1 MSGVKRVGIGLTLAA
16 AGALALPG
24 LAGAC
29 TLPGDQDP
37 SFDPPVDFTGTV
49 TAAQQGSYVQIPFGV
64 PPGTTAIRIRYCYDT
79 SPSGTT
85 LDMGVYEPLH
95 QGDTIPGPPE
105 RRGWSGSAV
114 KDLAISENGFSP
126 PGVYEPARKA
136 YVPGYTTRAYQP
148 GPLPAGTW
156 TAELGIAAL
165 GGPSAGFQVRVETS
179 SSTDW
184 SDRPYTKVAQSS
196 APANR
201 NPGWYVGDPHAH
213 GEQEP
218 GNALVKTSLDY
229 AFKPISNG
237 GAGLDWIGLVDH
249 NNDVSRG
256 EIGKYAPSYPGKL
269 IIPGTEVTTYH
280 GHYNSIGS
288 TAFPD
293 FRGGPVLAY
302 PSMNQIAPATVP
314 ASQMGAVQDGGGWTQ
329 VNHPT
334 IFPSNSPI
342 NVRFC
347 RGCPWDWTPAETDY
361 SKVDAIEVQTGPAD
375 IGTTPNP
382 FTPAAIA
389 FYEAR
394 LAAGDHIAAVASSD
408 SHQADQTDV
417 TTAPIGRGATVVH
430 ATQLSKAAIVD
441 GIRNDHTYAKLYG
454 SDGPDV
460 RVTARSPGAS
470 DAIFGDTI
478 SGPSLTVEVEVL
490 RAGPGAARPGA
501 YDVQL
506 LRDGAIVDQAKV
518 TGDDFNTSFDQQQAG
533 RYAIQAIRENP
544 AANRIEV
551 YSSPVWYQRAENLSL
566 GKLKLDRRHGTGK
579 LSVTV
584 GGPGELTLK
593 GKGLRTVHKTVNE
606 AGKLKLKVKPKSKLA
621 KRLRENG
628 SVKVKAKAKLVPT
641 DGLAAK
647 DAKKLKLK
655 LKRSV

>member
-1 MSGVKRVGIGLTLAA
+1 MSGVRRVGIGLTLAA
-16 AGALALPG
+16 VGALALPG

-29 TLPGDQDP
+29 TLPGSTDLGFSLSRD
-37 SFDPPVDFTGTV
+37 VTGTV
-49 TAAQQGSYVQIPFGV
+49 TAAQQGSYLQVPFGV
-64 PPGTTAIRIRYCYDT
+64 PAGTTAIRIRYCYDT

-126 PGVYEPARKA
+126 PGVYESARKA
-136 YVPGYTTRAYQP
+136 YVHGYTTRAYQP
-148 GPLPAGTW
+148 GPLPPGTW

-165 GGPSAGFQVRVETS
+165 GGASAGFEVRVETS
-179 SSTDW
+179 SGTDW
-184 SDRPYTKVAQSS
+184 SDHPYTKVAQSS
-196 APANR
+196 APANPS
-201 NPGWYVGDPHAH
+201 PGWYVGDVHAH

-256 EIGKYAPSYPGKL
+256 EIGKYEPSYPGKL

-293 FRGGPVLAY
+293 FRGGPVIAY
-302 PSMNQIAPATVP
+302 PSMNQIAPTTLP
-314 ASQMGAVQDGGGWTQ
+314 ASQLGAVQTGGGWTQ

-342 NVRFC
+342 NVRLC

-417 TTAPIGRGATVVH
+417 TTAPIGRGATVVY
-430 ATQLSKAAIVD
+430 ATELSKAAIVD
-441 GIRNDHTYAKLYG
+441 GVRNDHTYAKPYG

-460 RVTARSPGAS
+460 RVTARSPGAG

-478 SGPSLTVEVEVL
+478 SGPSLKLEVEVL
-490 RAGPGAARPGA
+490 RAGPGAARPGD

-506 LRDGAIVDQAKV
+506 LRDGAVVDQAKV
-518 TGDDFNTSFDQQQAG
+518 TGDDFTTSFDDQQAG
-533 RYAIQAIRENP
+533 RYSIQVIREDP
-544 AANRIEV
+544 VADRIEV
-551 YSSPVWYQRAENLSL
+551 YSSPVWYERAENLEL
-566 GKLKLDRRHGTGK
+566 GRLKLDRRHGTGK
-579 LSVTV
+579 LSTKV

-593 GKGLRTVHKTVNE
+593 GKGLRTIRKTVDE
-606 AGKLKLKVKPKSKLA
+606 EGKLMLKVKPKGKLA
-621 KRLRENG
+621 KRLRSNG
-628 SVKVKAKAKLVPT
+628 SAKVKARVKLVPT

-655 LKRSV
+655 RSA

>member
-1 MSGVKRVGIGLTLAA
+1 VAGL
-16 AGALALPG
+16 LALPG

-29 TLPGDQDP
+29 TLPGSNDVG
-37 SFDPPVDFTGTV
+37 FDPPVDFTGTV
-49 TAAQQGSYVQIPFGV
+49 TSAQQGSYLQIPFGV
-64 PPGTTAIRIRYCYDT
+64 PAGTTAIRIRYCYDA

-95 QGDTIPGPPE
+95 PGDTIAGPPE

-114 KDLAISENGFSP
+114 KDLAISLNGFSP
-126 PGVYEPARKA
+126 ANVYESARKA
-136 YVPGYTTRAYQP
+136 YVHGYTTRAYQP
-148 GPLPAGTW
+148 GPLPPGTW

-165 GGPSAGFQVRVETS
+165 GAPSAGFQVRVETS

-184 SDRPYTKVAQSS
+184 SDHPYTKVAQSN
-196 APANR
+196 APAN
-201 NPGWYVGDPHAH
+201 PDAGWYVGDPHAH

-229 AFKPISNG
+229 AFMPIAQG

-256 EIGKYAPSYPGKL
+256 EIGKYEPSYPGKL

-302 PSMNQIAPATVP
+302 PSMNRIAPTTVP
-314 ASQMGAVQDGGGWTQ
+314 ASQLDALHAGGGWTQ

-334 IFPSNSPI
+334 IFPSTSPS
-342 NVRFC
+342 NVQAC
-347 RGCPWDWTPAETDY
+347 RGCPWDWSEAQTDY

-375 IGTTPNP
+375 IGGGQNP
-382 FTPAAIA
+382 FTLAAVA

-408 SHQADQTDV
+408 SHQADETDLF
-417 TTAPIGRGATVVH
+417 TAPIGRGATAVY
-430 ATQLSKAAIVD
+430 ATELSKAAIVD
-441 GIRNDHTYAKLYG
+441 GIRNDHTYAKPYG
-454 SDGPDV
+454 SDGPDL

-470 DAIFGDTI
+470 DAIIGDTI
-478 SGPSLTVEVEVL
+478 RGPSLRLDVAVL
-490 RAGPGAARPGA
+490 GAGPGAARPGT
-501 YDVQL
+501 YDVRL
-506 LRDGAIVDQAKV
+506 LRDGVAVDQAKV
-518 TGDDFNTSFDQQQAG
+518 TGDDFETSFDQAQAG
-533 RYAIQAIRENP
+533 RYSIEVIRENP
-544 AANRIEV
+544 AKDRIEV
-551 YSSPVWYQRAENLSL
+551 YSSPVWYEPAQNLTL

-579 LSVTV
+579 LAVAF

-593 GKGLRTVHKTVNE
+593 GKGLKTVRKTVGGE
-606 AGKLKLKVKPKSKLA
+606 GKAKLKVKPKGKLA
-621 KRLRENG
+621 RKLRENG
-628 SVKVKAKAKLVPT
+628 RAKTKATVKLAPN
-641 DGLAAK
+641 DGLVAK
-647 DAKKLKLK
+647 DSKKLKLR
-655 LKRSV
+655 RS